1 MTGWQV
7 LGKMR
12 LKQMRLKGFRLY
24 DEAVFRPCA
33 GITVLC
39 GNNAQGKTAV
49 LEAVQ
54 LCCTGRSH
62 RTVRDA
68 ELVKQ
73 GRATAIVEAEVDRP
87 DGDHQVRL
95 VFSAEERRRIAING
109 KAAAKS
115 GELMGH
121 MLGVLFSPEDL
132 RMVKDGPAERRRFV
146 DMELS
151 QLRPS
156 YYYALQRYNRA
167 MTQRGNLL
175 REGFGRD
182 IGSMLDLFDEQ
193 MAEIGAQIMLARE
206 SFLEVLAGH
215 ASEAYREVSDGAEEL
230 SVRYKRSVAAQGDE
244 QALRQAI
251 LEALFAARETDIRRG
266 TTSKG
271 PHRDDVE
278 LQLGNMDVRTYGSQ
292 GQQRTTALAMKLS
305 ELRVMH
311 DISGEWPVLMLDDV
325 MSELDPNRRRKL
337 LEHLPGVQTIVT
349 CTDAEDLAGAQIGL
363 MIRVHAGVLAGG
375 AEPEKTLEADIPDF
389 LR

>member
-1 MTGWQV
+1 
-7 LGKMR
+7 MR
-12 LKQMRLKGFRLY
+12 LMEMRLKGFRLY
-24 DEAVFRPCA
+24 DEAVFRPCE
-33 GITVLC
+33 GITVLW

-68 ELVKQ
+68 ELVNA
-73 GRATAIVEAEVDRP
+73 GRTTALIEADVDRP
-87 DGDHQVRL
+87 DGSHQVRM
-95 VFSAEERRRIAING
+95 VFSTEERRRIAING
-109 KAAAKS
+109 KTAAKS

-167 MTQRGNLL
+167 LTQRGNLL
-175 REGFGRD
+175 RESYGQDVRP
-182 IGSMLDLFDEQ
+182 MLDLWDEQ
-193 MAEIGAQIMLARE
+193 LAEIGAQIMIAREGFLETLAR
-206 SFLEVLAGH
+206 H
-215 ASEAYREVSDGAEEL
+215 ACDAYREVSDGAEEL
-230 SVRYKRSVAAQGDE
+230 SVRYKRSIAAEGDE
-244 QALRQAI
+244 QKLREAI
-251 LEALFAARETDIRRG
+251 LQALLQARETDMRRG

-278 LQLGNMDVRTYGSQ
+278 LQLGKMDVRAYGSQ
-292 GQQRTTALAMKLS
+292 GQQRTTALAMKLA

-349 CTDAEDLAGAQIGL
+349 CTDAEDLAGAKIGL
-363 MIRVHAGVLAGG
+363 MVRVHAGTLTGG
-375 AEPEKTLEADIPDF
+375 AEPERTPIEDIPDF
-389 LR
+389 LM

>member
-1 MTGWQV
+1 
-7 LGKMR
+7 MR
-12 LKQMRLKGFRLY
+12 LTQMRLKGFRLY
-24 DEAVFRPCA
+24 DEALFRPCE

-73 GRATAIVEAEVDRP
+73 GQTGALIEANVLRP
-87 DGDHQVRL
+87 DGTHNVRML
-95 VFSAEERRRIAING
+95 FSTQERRRIAING
-109 KAAAKS
+109 KTAAKS

-151 QLRPS
+151 QLKPS

-167 MTQRGNLL
+167 MVQRGNLL
-175 REGFGRD
+175 REGFGSET
-182 IGSMLDLFDEQ
+182 GQMLDLFDEQ
-193 MAEIGAQIMLARE
+193 LATVGAQIMLARE
-206 SFLEVLAGH
+206 SFLETLAKH
-215 ASEAYREVSDGAEEL
+215 ASEAYREVSSGAEEL
-230 SVRYKRSVAAQGDE
+230 SVRYKRSVDAQGDE
-244 QALRQAI
+244 EQLRKAI
-251 LEALFAARETDIRRG
+251 LRALFAARETDMRRG
-266 TTSKG
+266 ITSRG

-278 LQLGNMDVRTYGSQ
+278 LQLGTMDVRVYGSQ
-292 GQQRTTALAMKLS
+292 GQQRTTALAIKLS

-325 MSELDPNRRRKL
+325 MSELDPTRRRRL

-349 CTDAEDLAGAQIGL
+349 CTDEEDLAGAQIGL
-363 MIRVHAGVLAGG
+363 MVRVQNGVLTGG
-375 AEPEKTLEADIPDF
+375 MEIESTPLEDVPDF

>member
-1 MTGWQV
+1 
-7 LGKMR
+7 MR
-12 LKQMRLKGFRLY
+12 LKELRLKGFRLY
-24 DEAVFRPCA
+24 DEAVFRPCE

-68 ELVKQ
+68 ELVNTQ
-73 GRATAIVEAEVDRP
+73 REAALIEAEAERP
-87 DGDHQVRL
+87 DGAHQVRM
-95 VFSAEERRRIAING
+95 VFSKEERRRIAING
-109 KAAAKS
+109 KAAARS

-167 MTQRGNLL
+167 LTQRGNVL
-175 REGFGRD
+175 RESFGQDVRP
-182 IGSMLDLFDEQ
+182 MLDLWDEQ
-193 MAEIGAQIMLARE
+193 LAEVGAQIMLARE
-206 SFLEVLAGH
+206 SFLQTLARH
-215 ASEAYREVSDGAEEL
+215 ACEAYREVSDGAEEL
-230 SVRYKRSVAAQGDE
+230 SVRYKRSVAAEGGEEQVRGALW
-244 QALRQAI
+244 QALLQ
-251 LEALFAARETDIRRG
+251 AREADMRRG
-266 TTSKG
+266 VTSKG

-278 LQLGNMDVRTYGSQ
+278 LQLGAMDVRAFGSQ
-292 GQQRTTALAMKLS
+292 GQQRTAALAMKLA

-311 DISGEWPVLMLDDV
+311 EISGEWPVLMLDDV

-349 CTDAEDLAGAQIGL
+349 CTDAEDLAGAKIGL
-363 MIRVHAGVLAGG
+363 MVRVQAGTLHGG
-375 AEPEKTLEADIPDF
+375 AQIERTPEEEIPDF

>member
-1 MTGWQV
+1 
-7 LGKMR
+7 MR
-12 LKQMRLKGFRLY
+12 LTQMKLKGFRLY
-24 DEAVFRPCA
+24 DEAVFRPCE
-33 GITVLC
+33 GITVLF

-73 GRATAIVEAEVDRP
+73 GRETALVEAEVDRP
-87 DGDHQVRL
+87 DGEHSVRM
-95 VFSAEERRRIAING
+95 VFSTQERRRILING

-167 MTQRGNLL
+167 LTQRGNLL
-175 REGFGRD
+175 RESFGRD
-182 IGSMLDLFDEQ
+182 VGPMLDLFDEQ
-193 MAEIGAQIMLARE
+193 LAEIGAQIMAARE
-206 SFLEVLAGH
+206 GFLETLAKH
-215 ASEAYREVSDGAEEL
+215 ASEAYREVSSGAEEL
-230 SVRYKRSVAAQGDE
+230 SVRYKKSVAAEGDE
-244 QALRQAI
+244 ETLREAI
-251 LEALFAARETDIRRG
+251 LQSLFAAREGDMRRG
-266 TTSKG
+266 ITSKG
-271 PHRDDVE
+271 PHRDDVD
-278 LQLGNMDVRTYGSQ
+278 LQLGSMDVRAYGSQ

-305 ELRVMH
+305 ELRVMR

-325 MSELDPNRRRKL
+325 MSELDPIRRRKL

-349 CTDAEDLAGAQIGL
+349 CTDADDLAGAQIGL
-363 MIRVHAGVLAGG
+363 MVRVHAGELFGG
-375 AEPEKTLEADIPDF
+375 AEPVQKEADDDIPDF